1 MTAANTLRAA
11 AAAAVLLVGALAPG
25 NAGAQTL
32 KLADGPAQE
41 LDFDRPEAWG
51 MAWTGSLTLLTSLG
65 PPRPR
70 EAGELELGL
79 ELDWIPSLSEDER
92 RVGFNGTKVEDFN
105 RLDVLPRPRL
115 AVGLGW
121 ATTLELAYLPP
132 VTIEGLTPNLFSAAI
147 ERPVLRS
154 GDWTLGLRAYG
165 QVGTV
170 EGDITCPADEAAIP
184 PGEPGNEFGCMEPSD
199 DEVSLRYLG
208 LALTAGWR
216 IPGTSDSDLHFG
228 VYATH
233 MDLEFQVDAITFG
246 FHDRSLLHAD
256 GWTTAVTA
264 GASFPLSSRVR
275 LGLEAF
281 YSPLDVVRPPATG
294 AENDALFN
302 LRSMF
307 SYAF

>member
-1 MTAANTLRAA
+1 MTAASTLRAA
-11 AAAAVLLVGALAPG
+11 SAVAFLLLTLAPVG
-25 NAGAQTL
+25 AGAQTL
-32 KLADGPAQE
+32 KLAEGPAQE
-41 LDFDRPEAWG
+41 LDFDSPEAWA
-51 MAWTGSLTLLTSLG
+51 MEWTASLTLLTSLG
-65 PPRPR
+65 PPRLR

-79 ELDWIPSLSEDER
+79 ELDWIPTLSEDER

-105 RLDVLPRPRL
+105 RLDILPRPRL

-132 VTIEGLTPNLFSAAI
+132 VTVEGLTPNLFSAAI

-170 EGDITCPADEAAIP
+170 EGDITCPADEAALP
-184 PGEPGNEFGCMEPSD
+184 PGGPGNEFGCMEPSD
-199 DEVSLRYLG
+199 DAVSLRYLG

-246 FHDRSLLHAD
+246 FHDRSLLHAE

-264 GASFPLSSRVR
+264 GASFPVSSRIR

-281 YSPLDVVRPPATG
+281 YSPLDVVRPPAT
-294 AENDALFN
+294 APENDPLFN
-302 LRSMF
+302 LRSMI